1 MNDSYKKQVALLIR
15 IMPSVYKIEDFAVH
29 GGTAINL
36 FHKDMPRY
44 SVDID
49 ITYIPLQDR
58 EVSLKNINF
67 NLQKLKQLI
76 EKTVPD
82 IKVTHKPDVW
92 KLLCVNDGSIIKIE
106 VNGTKRGIIGYVEDK
121 SLCARA
127 QSEFK
132 MGCIAR
138 VVSVSQL
145 YGGKIAA
152 ALSRQ
157 HPRDLFDYKFMSV
170 DSFEEIK
177 DGLILALLGSDRPIF
192 ECLQPKLIDQ
202 SDALQNQF
210 EGMSDKPFSY
220 GDYMAAR
227 LDLIENVN
235 KNLSQTDR
243 EFFLSFEQ
251 GDPDWTKCCAGDLS
265 NYPSVKW
272 KLQNIERLKKT
283 NPKKFI
289 QGIEKLHVFL
299 FSQLGNGD
307 VEKSAR

>member
-15 IMPSVYKIEDFAVH
+15 ILPSVYKIEDFAVH

-49 ITYIPLQDR
+49 ITYLPLYDR
-58 EVSLKNINF
+58 EESLKNINSH
-67 NLQKLKQLI
+67 LQTLKQLI
-76 EKTVPD
+76 EKTIPG
-82 IKVTHKPDVW
+82 IKVTHKPAVW
-92 KLLCVNDGSIIKIE
+92 KLLCVHDGSIVKIE

-121 SLCARA
+121 PLCATA

-138 VVSVSQL
+138 VVSMSQL

-170 DSFEEIK
+170 DSFDEIK
-177 DGLILALLGSDRPIF
+177 DGLILALLGSDRPII
-192 ECLQPKLIDQ
+192 ESLQPHFIDQ
-202 SDALQNQF
+202 SEALQNQF
-210 EGMSDKPFSY
+210 EGMSDQPFSY
-220 GDYMAAR
+220 NDYMAAR
-227 LDLIENVN
+227 MDLIEKVN
-235 KNLSQTDR
+235 KNLTQTDK

-251 GDPDWTKCCAGDLS
+251 GEPDWTKCCAGDLS
-265 NYPSVKW
+265 NYPSIQW
-272 KLQNIERLKKT
+272 KLQNIEGLKKT
-283 NPKKFI
+283 NPKKFNE
-289 QGIEKLHVFL
+289 GILKLRDFL
-299 FSQLGNGD
+299 FGF
-307 VEKSAR
+307 

>member
-49 ITYIPLQDR
+49 ITYLPLQNR
-58 EVSLKNINF
+58 EESLKNINSH
-67 NLQKLKQLI
+67 LQKLKQLI
-76 EKTVPD
+76 EKTIPG
-82 IKVTHKPDVW
+82 IKITHKPDIW
-92 KLLCVNDGSIIKIE
+92 KLLCINDGSIVKIE

-138 VVSVSQL
+138 VVSLSQL

-170 DSFEEIK
+170 DSFDEIK
-177 DGLILALLGSDRPIF
+177 DGLILALLGGDRPIF
-192 ECLQPKLIDQ
+192 EYLQPQLIDQ

-210 EGMSDKPFSY
+210 EGMSDQQFSY
-220 GDYMAAR
+220 DDYMAAR
-227 LDLIENVN
+227 LDLIEKVN

-251 GDPDWTKCCAGDLS
+251 GEPDWTKCCAGDLS

-299 FSQLGNGD
+299 FRQ
-307 VEKSAR
+307 

>member
-49 ITYIPLQDR
+49 LTYLPLQDR
-58 EVSLKNINF
+58 EESLKNINSH
-67 NLQKLKQLI
+67 LQKLKQLI
-76 EKTVPD
+76 EKTIPG
-82 IKVTHKPDVW
+82 IKITHKPDVW
-92 KLLCVNDGSIIKIE
+92 KLLCVHDGSIVKIE
-106 VNGTKRGIIGYVEDK
+106 VNGTKRGIIGNEEDK
-121 SLCARA
+121 PLCARA

-138 VVSVSQL
+138 VVSLSQL

-170 DSFEEIK
+170 DSFDEIK
-177 DGLILALLGSDRPIF
+177 DGLILALLGSDRPII
-192 ECLQPKLIDQ
+192 ESLQPHLIDQ
-202 SDALQNQF
+202 SEALQNQF
-210 EGMSDKPFSY
+210 EGMSDQPFSY
-220 GDYMAAR
+220 SDYVAAR
-227 LDLIENVN
+227 IDLIGKVN
-235 KNLSQTDR
+235 KNLTQTDK

-265 NYPSVKW
+265 NYPSIKW
-272 KLQNIERLKKT
+272 KLQNIAGLKKT
-283 NPKKFI
+283 NPKKFNE
-289 QGIEKLHVFL
+289 GIGKLHDFL
-299 FSQLGNGD
+299 FGF
-307 VEKSAR
+307 

>member
-49 ITYIPLQDR
+49 ITYLPLQDR
-58 EVSLKNINF
+58 EESLRNINSH
-67 NLQKLKQLI
+67 LQKLKQLI
-76 EKTVPD
+76 EKTIPG
-82 IKVTHKPDVW
+82 IEVTHKPDVW
-92 KLLCVNDGSIIKIE
+92 KLLSVNDGSIVKIE
-106 VNGTKRGIIGYVEDK
+106 VNGTKRGIIGYAEDK

-138 VVSVSQL
+138 VVSFSQL

-157 HPRDLFDYKFMSV
+157 HPRDLFDYKFMSI
-170 DSFEEIK
+170 DSYDEIK
-177 DGLILALLGSDRPIF
+177 DGLMLALLGSDRPIF
-192 ECLQPKLIDQ
+192 ESLHPQLIDQ
-202 SDALQNQF
+202 SDATQNQF
-210 EGMSDKPFSY
+210 EGMSDQPFSY
-220 GDYMAAR
+220 SDYLAAR

-235 KNLSQTDR
+235 KNLSQMDK
-243 EFFLSFEQ
+243 EFFLSFDQ
-251 GDPDWTKCCAGDLS
+251 GEPDWTKCCAGDLS

-272 KLQNIERLKKT
+272 KLQNIEKLKKN

-289 QGIEKLHVFL
+289 RVMGKLHDF
-299 FSQLGNGD
+299 FKQ
-307 VEKSAR
+307 

>member
-1 MNDSYKKQVALLIR
+1 MNDSYKKQIALLIR

-49 ITYIPLQDR
+49 ITYLPLQER
-58 EVSLKNINF
+58 EESLRNINLH
-67 NLQKLKQLI
+67 LQKLKQLI
-76 EKTVPD
+76 EKTIPG

-92 KLLCVNDGSIIKIE
+92 KLLCVNDGSIVKIE
-106 VNGTKRGIIGYVEDK
+106 VNGTKRGIIGSVEDK

-132 MGCIAR
+132 MVCIAR
-138 VVSVSQL
+138 VVSLSQL

-170 DSFEEIK
+170 DSYDEIK
-177 DGLILALLGSDRPIF
+177 DGLMLALLGSDRPIF
-192 ECLQPKLIDQ
+192 ESLQPQLIHQ

-210 EGMSDKPFSY
+210 EGMSDQPFSY
-220 GDYMAAR
+220 SDYMAAR

-235 KNLSQTDR
+235 KNLSQTDK

-251 GDPDWTKCCAGDLS
+251 GEPDWTKCCAGDLG

-272 KLQNIERLKKT
+272 KLHNIERLRKN

-289 QGIEKLHVFL
+289 QGLGKLHDFL
-299 FSQLGNGD
+299 FKQ
-307 VEKSAR
+307 

>member
-15 IMPSVYKIEDFAVH
+15 IMPSIHKIEDFAVH

-49 ITYIPLQDR
+49 ITYLPLQER
-58 EVSLKNINF
+58 EESLKNINSH
-67 NLQKLKQLI
+67 LQKLKQSI
-76 EKTVPD
+76 EKTIPN
-82 IKVTHKPDVW
+82 IKVTHKPDVL
-92 KLLCVNDGSIIKIE
+92 KLLCTKDGSVVKVE
-106 VNGTKRGIIGYVEDK
+106 VNGTKRGIIGNVENK

-132 MGCIAR
+132 MNCIAR
-138 VVSVSQL
+138 VVSFSQL

-157 HPRDLFDYKFMSV
+157 HPRDLFDYKFMSIA
-170 DSFEEIK
+170 SYEEIK

-192 ECLQPKLIDQ
+192 ESFQPKLIDQ
-202 SDALQNQF
+202 RDVLQNQF
-210 EGMSDKPFSY
+210 EGMSDQPFSY
-220 GDYMAAR
+220 NDYLVAR

-235 KNLSQTDR
+235 KTFTQTDK

-251 GDPDWTKCCAGDLS
+251 GEPDWSKCCAGDLG

-283 NPKKFI
+283 NHKKFL
-289 QGIEKLHVFL
+289 QGIKNFHDFL
-299 FSQLGNGD
+299 FRQ
-307 VEKSAR
+307 

>member
-49 ITYIPLQDR
+49 ITYLPLQDR
-58 EVSLKNINF
+58 EKSLKNINSH
-67 NLQKLKQLI
+67 LQKLKQLI
-76 EKTVPD
+76 EKTIPG
-82 IKVTHKPDVW
+82 IKVTHKSDVW
-92 KLLCVNDGSIIKIE
+92 KLLCANDGSIVKIE
-106 VNGTKRGIIGYVEDK
+106 VNGTKKGIIGNVEDK

-138 VVSVSQL
+138 VVSFSQL

-157 HPRDLFDYKFMSV
+157 HPRDLFDYKFMSL
-170 DSFEEIK
+170 DSYDEIK
-177 DGLILALLGSDRPIF
+177 DGLTLALLGSDRPIF
-192 ECLQPKLIDQ
+192 ESLRPKIIDQ
-202 SDALQNQF
+202 SDVLQNQF
-210 EGMSDKPFSY
+210 EGMSDQPFSY
-220 GDYMAAR
+220 SDYMSAR

-235 KNLSQTDR
+235 KNLTQTDK

-251 GDPDWTKCCAGDLS
+251 GEPDWTKCCAGDLG

-283 NPKKFI
+283 NPQKFI
-289 QGIEKLHVFL
+289 QGIGKLHDFL
-299 FSQLGNGD
+299 F
-307 VEKSAR
+307 R

>member
-1 MNDSYKKQVALLIR
+1 MNCTIMNDSYKKQVALLIR

-49 ITYIPLQDR
+49 ITYLPLQDR
-58 EVSLKNINF
+58 EKSLKNINSH
-67 NLQKLKQLI
+67 LQKLKQLI
-76 EKTVPD
+76 EKTIPG
-82 IKVTHKPDVW
+82 IKVTHKSDVW
-92 KLLCVNDGSIIKIE
+92 KLLCANDGSIVKIE
-106 VNGTKRGIIGYVEDK
+106 VNGTKRGIIGNVEDK

-138 VVSVSQL
+138 VVSFSQL

-157 HPRDLFDYKFMSV
+157 HPRDLFDYKFMSL
-170 DSFEEIK
+170 DSYDEIK
-177 DGLILALLGSDRPIF
+177 DGLTLALLGSDRPIF
-192 ECLQPKLIDQ
+192 ESLRPKIIDQ
-202 SDALQNQF
+202 SDVLQNQF
-210 EGMSDKPFSY
+210 EGMSDQPFYYS
-220 GDYMAAR
+220 DYMSAR

-235 KNLSQTDR
+235 KNLTQTDK

-251 GDPDWTKCCAGDLS
+251 GEPDWTKCCAGDLG

-283 NPKKFI
+283 NPQKFI
-289 QGIEKLHVFL
+289 QGIGKLHDFL
-299 FSQLGNGD
+299 F
-307 VEKSAR
+307 R